1 MKSHAVQRTKKETP
15 KTKVVKS
22 AKKPAKKL
30 ARTAA
35 RKMVTK
41 KVTSPKKTA
50 TKEKTSTKIVA
61 TKVATT
67 KTAPQKLDAS
77 KTATPKEPILQP
89 EPVTPPLE
97 LSQGSEELPAKDVPP
112 VTAPPVFVK
121 RDLTGPDGSKRPGWE
136 MWIGDHCFGRADNK
150 DLLLASFE
158 RLQSP
163 PSSFHWRE
171 VRNRMPMRGRPR
183 NAPGQKAPRQALTS
197 KQEQPP
203 GELEEEV
210 QEIS

>member
-1 MKSHAVQRTKKETP
+1 MKSHAVQRIKKETP
-15 KTKVVKS
+15 KTKTVKS
-22 AKKPAKKL
+22 VKKPAKKL

-121 RDLTGPDGSKRPGWE
+121 RDLTGPDGSKRPGW
-136 MWIGDHCFGRADNK
+136 
-150 DLLLASFE
+150 
-158 RLQSP
+158 
-163 PSSFHWRE
+163 
-171 VRNRMPMRGRPR
+171 
-183 NAPGQKAPRQALTS
+183 
-197 KQEQPP
+197 
-203 GELEEEV
+203 
-210 QEIS
+210 